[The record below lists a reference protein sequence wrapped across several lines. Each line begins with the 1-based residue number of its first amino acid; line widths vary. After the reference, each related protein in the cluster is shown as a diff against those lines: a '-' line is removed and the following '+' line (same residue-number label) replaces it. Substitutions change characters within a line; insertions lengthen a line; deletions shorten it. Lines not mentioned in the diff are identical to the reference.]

1 MPCRHWSDTQLT
13 ERENHMVQALRP
25 RIGVNKDTQ
34 FFWDGLKGGKLLIQH
49 CQNCDQLQHPPGACC
64 KHCQSFDLGAIES
77 CGRGEIHSFV
87 RMHHPIQPPFE
98 AGHPIVL
105 VQLEEGTRII
115 AGFINSTPEQV
126 RIGEKVKLTI
136 TRCDDEVTLA
146 LFEPVLIK

>member
-64 KHCQSFDLGAIES
+64 KHCQSFDLDAI
-77 CGRGEIHSFV
+77 
-87 RMHHPIQPPFE
+87 E
-98 AGHPIVL
+98 AGHPIIL

-146 LFEPVLIK
+146 LFEPALIN

>member
-49 CQNCDQLQHPPGACC
+49 CQNCDQLQHLLSQHPER
-64 KHCQSFDLGAIES
+64 QIEVNWS
-77 CGRGEIHSFV
+77 QELKVGFETGIDIFCHDRT
-87 RMHHPIQPPFE
+87 FE

>member
-1 MPCRHWSDTQLT
+1 MQLGHH
-13 ERENHMVQALRP
+13 E
-25 RIGVNKDTQ
+25 
-34 FFWDGLKGGKLLIQH
+34 
-49 CQNCDQLQHPPGACC
+49 QNLH
-64 KHCQSFDLGAIES
+64 
-77 CGRGEIHSFV
+77 RGEIHSFV

-98 AGHPIVL
+98 AGHPIIL